1 MFLEPAVGW
10 FGHPA
15 NAKAA
20 MKSQVIMFL
29 ILCTLP
35 MAKHAISQTSSAGDS
50 KAPAATS
57 GSPSA
62 SIGLFVNPKNNQ
74 TPQQQGEDE
83 KACYATAQQQTG
95 IDPTA
100 TAAAPTD
107 PAKKQGGGAKGAAG
121 GAAGGAAVGA
131 IAGDAGTG
139 AAIGATA
146 GAVRGRRQQKKAN
159 KQAEQQAAE
168 QSQAQQQ
175 QKIDTFRRAFSS
187 CIDAKGYS
195 VK

>member
-1 MFLEPAVGW
+1 MKPPVIVLASLCSLLIADHVIGQTAQA
-10 FGHPA
+10 GGS
-15 NAKAA
+15 NA
-20 MKSQVIMFL
+20 S
-29 ILCTLP
+29 
-35 MAKHAISQTSSAGDS
+35 
-50 KAPAATS
+50 AATS

-62 SIGLFVNPKNNQ
+62 SVGLFVNPKNSQ
-74 TPQQQGEDE
+74 TPQQQSEDE

-100 TAAAPTD
+100 TPAAP
-107 PAKKQGGGAKGAAG
+107 PEAAKKQGGGAKGAAG
-121 GAAGGAAVGA
+121 GAAGGAAIGA

-159 KQAEQQAAE
+159 KQAEQQATE

-175 QKIDTFRRAFSS
+175 QKLDTFRRAFSS
-187 CIDAKGYS
+187 CIDSKGYS

>member
-1 MFLEPAVGW
+1 MPGV
-10 FGHPA
+10 
-15 NAKAA
+15 KVRA
-20 MKSQVIMFL
+20 MKSRLKMVVSLYTSL
-29 ILCTLP
+29 IAASVGAQSTP
-35 MAKHAISQTSSAGDS
+35 TASPPTSAGQ
-50 KAPAATS
+50 P

-62 SIGLFVNPKNNQ
+62 SIGLFVNPKSSQ
-74 TPQQQGEDE
+74 STQQQAEDE
-83 KACYATAQQQTG
+83 KGCYATAQQQTG

-100 TAAAPTD
+100 PASAPSEA
-107 PAKKQGGGAKGAAG
+107 AKKQGGGAKGAAG
-121 GAAGGAAVGA
+121 GAAGGAAIGA

-168 QSQAQQQ
+168 QAQAQQQ
-175 QKIDTFRRAFSS
+175 QKLETFRRAFSS